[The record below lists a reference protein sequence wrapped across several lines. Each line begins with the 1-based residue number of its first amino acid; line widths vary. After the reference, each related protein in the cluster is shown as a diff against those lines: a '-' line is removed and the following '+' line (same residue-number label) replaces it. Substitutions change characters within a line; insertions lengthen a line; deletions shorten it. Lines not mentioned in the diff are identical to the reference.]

1 MENNN
6 ANQTEPVNTPNAVP
20 VNPVQANPAPV
31 NAGIPK
37 KSKKPLIIGLIV
49 GAVLILGA
57 VLAIILLLKND
68 NPDTPDTPD
77 KPAIVYPDPI
87 SMENNGEFAYD
98 FLRQAYAQD
107 QRGENIMVSPYSMDA
122 VWRLAVEG
130 AQGETKQEILD
141 VIGVRSVQSFPQLKE
156 ANGLFVRDTFKDQMQ
171 PDFVASFVG
180 DLRYDS
186 FQSANAINDWVKE
199 KTDGMINGI
208 LDDAPSDDMMLML
221 LNAIAMDEKWNS
233 TFECDSTRSEEF
245 TKADGETMDTSM
257 MNGDADWYF
266 KTDNAEGVVREY
278 KAYSDGSAFEFVGI
292 LPNGDVKEY
301 LSKLSNAE
309 IQAMNDAKIANNSEE
324 ADGSVNKVSTG
335 LPRFSY
341 DYSIDKAMEV
351 MQNLGI
357 NKAFDKE
364 NADFGAM
371 VNLEGSNYESFYIG
385 KVLQKTHI
393 ELNERGTKAAAVS
406 ALGGMATS
414 AIDDTEYNYYEV
426 DFNKPFVYLIRDKAS
441 QEVIFEGIVETPEEW
456 SGSTC
461 SDED

>member
-6 ANQTEPVNTPNAVP
+6 ANQTELTNT
-20 VNPVQANPAPV
+20 
-31 NAGIPK
+31 PK
-37 KSKKPLIIGLIV
+37 KSKKPLIIGIIV

-57 VLAIILLLKND
+57 VLAIILLPKKD
-68 NPDTPDTPD
+68 DSDTPDAPDTPDEPV
-77 KPAIVYPDPI
+77 IVYPDPI
-87 SMENNGEFAYD
+87 SMESNGEFAYD

-141 VIGVRSVQSFPQLKE
+141 VIGARSVQSFPQLKE
-156 ANGLFVRDTFKDQMQ
+156 ANGLFVRDTFKNQMQ

-186 FQSANAINDWVKE
+186 FQSADAINDWVKE

-221 LNAIAMDEKWNS
+221 LNAIAMDEKWAS
-233 TFECDSTRSEEF
+233 TFECDSTRSKEF

-257 MNGDADWYF
+257 MYGNANWYF

-278 KAYSDGSAFEFVGI
+278 KTYSDGSAFEFVGI
-292 LPNGDVKEY
+292 LPNGDVREY

-309 IQAMNDAKIANNSEE
+309 IQAMNDAKIVNNSEE

-371 VNLEGSNYESFYIG
+371 VNLEGSDYENFYIG

-393 ELNERGTKAAAVS
+393 ELNEEGTKAAAVS

-414 AIDDTEYNYYEV
+414 AIDDTKYNYYRV

-441 QEVIFEGIVETPEEW
+441 QEVIFEGIVEMPEEW

-461 SDED
+461 SDKD